1 MKVKFLPQDVEL
13 EIQQGQTVMDLA
25 HKNNI
30 PIRST
35 CNGMPSC
42 AECRV
47 KVTDGDWN
55 TNPPSRKELSL
66 IGTGYYIDQRR
77 LSCQMLCFGDITV
90 DTTEQVEKSA
100 EGPVTKKFLTK
111 VHKET
116 AAQSHSLGGVML
128 EENNQLLHELQNDV
142 PDAPAALT
150 AASLEEG
157 RKNKHRDRDRG
168 RNRGGGGQGGG
179 NRENRG
185 GGQRD
190 NRGQQARGGQ
200 QPGGQ
205 NRGGQSNRQG
215 GGMNRDVAGDRT
227 GQAHNPAGGNI
238 PERAPHPHHIE
249 GTASPEMSAGADIG
263 GDRGDG
269 GGGGGQRRR
278 RRRGG
283 RGRNRGGG
291 GGGRGPGG
299 VGGSSGGG
307 QGGGGSH

>member
-1 MKVKFLPQDVEL
+1 MKVKFLPQEVEI
-13 EIQQGQTVMDLA
+13 EIEQGQTVMDLA

-55 TNPPSRKELSL
+55 TNPPSRKELGL

-142 PDAPAALT
+142 PDQPAALT
-150 AASLEEG
+150 AASLEES

-168 RNRGGGGQGGG
+168 RNRGGGGGGG
-179 NRENRG
+179 NRDPRGGGQG

-190 NRGQQARGGQ
+190 NRGQQQQARGGQ
-200 QPGGQ
+200 PGQQ
-205 NRGGQSNRQG
+205 NRGGHPNQNRGPQQPRQNG
-215 GGMNRDVAGDRT
+215 G
-227 GQAHNPAGGNI
+227 QFHNPAGNQI
-238 PERAPHPHHIE
+238 PAQAPHPEHID
-249 GTASPEMSAGADIG
+249 GTASPEMSAGADVG
-263 GDRGDG
+263 GDRGDHG
-269 GGGGGQRRR
+269 PGGGQRRR

-283 RGRNRGGG
+283 RGRNRGGRG
-291 GGGRGPGG
+291 G
-299 VGGSSGGG
+299 GGG
-307 QGGGGSH
+307 QGGGGNSGGGDGPH